1 MRTWSSSDP
10 NNSSLSSSFM
20 LYNNNDDDNN
30 NIDDDSNIM
39 SSINLESQLKQVS
52 EHIAELESVLTNAEK
67 QQSSSHANHQLAHYR
82 AILITLYH
90 LTQTVSN
97 QFKYLRTLEAQR
109 ILYARKLF
117 TEVWVNKG
125 EKPSANEQKQLS
137 QLQNEEQVRE
147 EEERTN
153 TIQVNYLSDR
163 QMLLLKSENNWL
175 QEEIEQWLQDA
186 LDAEKSAVEL
196 GELIALF
203 DQKVSEQAEQ
213 IELLYENAKNSEE
226 AMSNAKDELE
236 KAKKTSQGKGDSWL
250 LNMFGGKV
258 LANLIRY
265 FVFYLLIGAS
275 FFLLFLDLIS
285 K

>member
-1 MRTWSSSDP
+1 M
-10 NNSSLSSSFM
+10 
-20 LYNNNDDDNN
+20 
-30 NIDDDSNIM
+30 
-39 SSINLESQLKQVS
+39 
-52 EHIAELESVLTNAEK
+52 
-67 QQSSSHANHQLAHYR
+67 
-82 AILITLYH
+82 
-90 LTQTVSN
+90 
-97 QFKYLRTLEAQR
+97 
-109 ILYARKLF
+109 
-117 TEVWVNKG
+117 
-125 EKPSANEQKQLS
+125 
-137 QLQNEEQVRE
+137 
-147 EEERTN
+147 
-153 TIQVNYLSDR
+153 
-163 QMLLLKSENNWL
+163 
-175 QEEIEQWLQDA
+175 
-186 LDAEKSAVEL
+186 
-196 GELIALF
+196 LF